1 MYLMFSSVDHV
12 IIVVSVVVVVVI
24 LILVLDLLSTSYVTQ
39 LQMISI

>member
-12 IIVVSVVVVVVI
+12 IIVVAVVVVVVI
-24 LILVLDLLSTSYVTQ
+24 LILVLDLLSTSYVMQ